1 MDSDGDDDE
10 EEGGEEEGDEEE
22 GDDCHYQKS
31 LPSTDYNYC
40 SWCYIKH
47 VYIYTVNLT
56 QRLAMQRYEGLLMS
70 TNVTLTVTATMT
82 MSTVGMKMTM

>member
-1 MDSDGDDDE
+1 MDNDGDDDE
-10 EEGGEEEGDEEE
+10 EEGGEEEGNDY
-22 GDDCHYQKS
+22 HYQKS

-40 SWCYIKH
+40 SWCYCKH
-47 VYIYTVNLT
+47 IYTVNLT

-70 TNVTLTVTATMT
+70 TDVTLMVTATMT